1 MTESL
6 QILQTE
12 RLSLREITA
21 DDAAFICGLYNE
33 PSFHKYIGDKG
44 INNIAAAQRY
54 IAANF
59 TKSYS
64 ENGFGL
70 WLVELTETKEPV
82 GICGFVKREMFEF
95 PDIGFA
101 FRAEH
106 ERKGYGFESSKA
118 VLRHGREHLKFTK
131 VLAIATKDN
140 AASGKLLE
148 KLGFSLDGDLPMPN
162 GEILDLYSI
171 AL

>member
-1 MTESL
+1 MH
-6 QILQTE
+6 ILETE
-12 RLSLREITA
+12 RLSLREIAA
-21 DDAAFICGLYNE
+21 DDAAFICALYNE

-44 INNIAAAQRY
+44 VKSIAAAQEY
-54 IAANF
+54 IGANF
-59 TKSYS
+59 TKSYVK
-64 ENGFGL
+64 NGFGL
-70 WLVELTETKEPV
+70 WLVELKETRTPV
-82 GICGFVKREMFEF
+82 GICGFVKRETLEF

-101 FRAEH
+101 FRSEH

-118 VLRHGREHLKFTK
+118 VLEHGREHLDLGK

-140 AASGKLLE
+140 TASGKLLG

-171 AL
+171 VL

>member
-1 MTESL
+1 M
-6 QILQTE
+6 QILHTE
-12 RLSLREITA
+12 RLSLREIAT
-21 DDAAFICGLYNE
+21 DDAAFICALYNE

-44 INNIAAAQRY
+44 VKSIAAAQEY
-54 IAANF
+54 IGANF
-59 TKSYS
+59 TKSYD

-70 WLVELTETKEPV
+70 WLVELKETGTPV

-118 VLRHGREHLKFTK
+118 VLEHGREHLDLGK

-140 AASGKLLE
+140 AASGKLLG

-171 AL
+171 VL